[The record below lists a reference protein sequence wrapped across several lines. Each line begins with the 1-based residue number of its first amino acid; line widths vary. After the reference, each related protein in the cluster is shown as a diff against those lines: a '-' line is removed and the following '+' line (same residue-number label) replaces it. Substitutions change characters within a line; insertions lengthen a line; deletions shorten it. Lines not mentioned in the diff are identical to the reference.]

1 MQAASYCTSNMIN
14 IEDSPMTLSSEKG
27 AARLIALLPYE
38 TNLALNTNSAENL
51 LVRHIA
57 FDEDDNIIITEIEP
71 SGEESL
77 LILNNPAG
85 DNHALMITTAFTG
98 EPSENIEFSISATT
112 TFLPGDINGD
122 STVNIQD
129 IIMQINIILHQIDP
143 TEYQW
148 LAADLDENGVVDILD
163 VILLVDIILS

>member
-1 MQAASYCTSNMIN
+1 
-14 IEDSPMTLSSEKG
+14 
-27 AARLIALLPYE
+27 
-38 TNLALNTNSAENL
+38 
-51 LVRHIA
+51 
-57 FDEDDNIIITEIEP
+57 
-71 SGEESL
+71 
-77 LILNNPAG
+77 
-85 DNHALMITTAFTG
+85 MITTAFTG